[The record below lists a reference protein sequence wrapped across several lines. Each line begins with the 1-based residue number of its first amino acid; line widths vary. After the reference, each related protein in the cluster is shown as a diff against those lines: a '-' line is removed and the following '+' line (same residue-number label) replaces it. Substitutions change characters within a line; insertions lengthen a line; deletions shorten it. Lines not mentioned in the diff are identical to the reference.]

1 MGHHHHHHHI
11 DHELNDATPD
21 RAERARETKRITLI
35 GAAVDLILGVAKIIV
50 GFAAQS
56 QALIADG
63 IHSFSDLATD
73 AVVLY
78 AAKHA
83 HKEADEDHPY
93 GHGRFETVA
102 TVGLGVALIG
112 VAVGIGIDAAW
123 RIVDPH
129 QLATPGI
136 IALIVAGVS
145 VVAKEIIYRISMTI
159 AEKYNSNLLRANAW
173 HSRSDAISSVIVII
187 GIAGSMYGWHYLDAV
202 AAIGVSLM
210 IAKIGW
216 DLSWN
221 SLQELVDKGMDPERL
236 AQIEHIIMRT
246 NGVTALH
253 ILRTRMYGGEAMAD
267 VHIQVDPHISVSEG
281 HYISETV
288 RAEIIKG
295 VPEVTDVMVHID
307 PEDDEQ
313 GGPNMSL
320 PLRDEIYARLNTR
333 WEDIPAAADIIKVD
347 LHYLGNQIEVDV
359 LLPLTVLTKNAAN
372 TLEQERQLALQFNTA
387 TESIG
392 EIKSVRLRFA
402 GA

>member
-1 MGHHHHHHHI
+1 MSHQHNII
-11 DHELNDATPD
+11 DSQEDNTQGN

-35 GAAVDLILGVAKIIV
+35 GSVVDLSLGVAKIIV
-50 GFAAQS
+50 GFAVQS

-123 RIVDPH
+123 RIADPH
-129 QLATPGI
+129 ELAAPGML
-136 IALIVAGVS
+136 ALVVAGVS
-145 VVAKEIIYRISMTI
+145 VVAKEIIYRMSMHI
-159 AEKYNSNLLRANAW
+159 ADKYNSNLLRANAW
-173 HSRSDAISSVIVII
+173 HSRSDAISSIIVII
-187 GIAGSMYGWHYLDAV
+187 GVAGAMYGWHYLDAV

-216 DLSWN
+216 DLSWD
-221 SLQELVDKGMDPERL
+221 SLQELVDKGLDADKL

-246 NGVTALH
+246 DGVAALH
-253 ILRTRMYGGEAMAD
+253 ILRTRKYGGEAMAD

-288 RAEIIKG
+288 RADIIKG

-313 GGPNMSL
+313 GGPNMAL
-320 PLRDEIYARLNTR
+320 PLRNQIYSQLNEC
-333 WEDIPAAADIIKVD
+333 WQDIPAAAGIIKLD
-347 LHYLGNQIEVDV
+347 LHYLDNQIEVEV
-359 LLPLTVLTKNAAN
+359 LLPLSILAKNPAN
-372 TLEQERQLALQFNTA
+372 VLEQERQLAVQFNTA

-392 EIKSVRLRFA
+392 EIKSVRLRFT
-402 GA
+402 GT